1 MDQLSEYH
9 NIIKNKLAAVVQR
22 YNEAGFTVNFERLS
36 DILLSQYS
44 LEVSVQKLRK
54 MFDTQDKNRKLQLV
68 EVAAI
73 CDIFGISMNELCQF
87 PTAPSR
93 ELNPSWLISK
103 DKSSEPT
110 QTMLANPMFHGK
122 YHCFYYKPK
131 PLSHARLGNR
141 FAAQETALYSAEL
154 EIEEKNGFSYATLTE
169 KPKTQNSYMA
179 HPEDESVY
187 SGKVYLLENPNQVYM
202 TLQDKGGMHFMTL
215 VFEYQN
221 YAKSKMYYRTAAMIT
236 SSIFKK
242 KPLFERMIILREKL
256 DLSKKE
262 HRNLLE
268 GMLALTSHKIL
279 VRKEVFDDLLK
290 NYPNLNGIPH
300 AQEEYL
306 VFNENEIL
314 NHHSQMDYNQKK
326 ESILLLRRNSELPI
340 QNVTVED
347 DDFHEMIRD
356 FQQSLK

>member
-22 YNEAGFTVNFERLS
+22 YNEAGFTVSFERLS

-103 DKSSEPT
+103 DKSAEPT
-110 QTMLANPMFHGK
+110 QTMLGNPMFHGK
-122 YHCFYYKPK
+122 YFCYYYKPK
-131 PLSHARLGNR
+131 PLSNARLGNR
-141 FAAQETALYSAEL
+141 FAAQETTIFSAEF

-179 HPEDESVY
+179 HPEEESVY
-187 SGKVYLLENPNQVYM
+187 TGKVYLLENPNQVYM
-202 TLQDKGGMHFMTL
+202 MLQDKGGMHFMTL

-221 YAKSKMYYRTAAMIT
+221 YAKSRMYYRTAAMIT
-236 SSIFKK
+236 SSVFKK
-242 KPLFERMIILREKL
+242 HPLFERMVILREKL
-256 DLSKKE
+256 DLSDKNHLKM
-262 HRNLLE
+262 LE
-268 GMLALTSHKIL
+268 GMLTLTSHKIL
-279 VRKEVFDDLLK
+279 VRKEVFDDLRK
-290 NYPNLNGIPH
+290 SCPNLNGLPC

-314 NHHSQMDYNQKK
+314 NHHSKMDYNQKK
-326 ESILLLRRNSELPI
+326 ENILLLRRNSELPI